1 MVNII
6 ACYGFGA
13 INDWFKGSDFDKC
26 SQKKT
31 RGRIV
36 STGTNIAQNIV
47 PQLKQWLPKGKYRT
61 SKGGKVFESQ
71 WEVGNTV
78 FDIMTYE
85 QDPQEFESVTL
96 DWILFDE
103 PPPYKIYAASVSRF
117 RFGGAIMFFMTP
129 LSDSAWIYD
138 ELILKESK
146 KRGIVYADVEANCKQ
161 HGVRGFLEHSDIEQ
175 MVAEYTEDEREARAS
190 GKFMH
195 LAGLV
200 YKEFDE
206 NVHLI
211 EPFELNDNY
220 TLYCA
225 LDPHPRTPHAVMWL
239 AVDNQGTKFIVDEL
253 FVEGSPEE
261 LAGKIKAK
269 ESQFQIKVKKRIID
283 PMALVKDQTKDV
295 PILQDQLK
303 KLGLSFKPASK
314 DLSSGILRV
323 KQALKYGRDENNV
336 LVKTPELFIFNTCER
351 TQWEFKRYVWQEW
364 SVKMQDQRNSKGK
377 PKDKDDHMMEN
388 LYRLLLLEPKHIYL
402 LDEDFS
408 IPEETNQYTGY

>member
-1 MVNII
+1 
-6 ACYGFGA
+6 
-13 INDWFKGSDFDKC
+13 
-26 SQKKT
+26 
-31 RGRIV
+31 
-36 STGTNIAQNIV
+36 
-47 PQLKQWLPKGKYRT
+47 
-61 SKGGKVFESQ
+61 
-71 WEVGNTV
+71 
-78 FDIMTYE
+78 
-85 QDPQEFESVTL
+85 
-96 DWILFDE
+96 
-103 PPPYKIYAASVSRF
+103 
-117 RFGGAIMFFMTP
+117 MFFMTP

-283 PMALVKDQTKDV
+283 PIVTGKQLINYKLSAL
-295 PILQDQLK
+295 I
-303 KLGLSFKPASK
+303 
-314 DLSSGILRV
+314 
-323 KQALKYGRDENNV
+323 
-336 LVKTPELFIFNTCER
+336 
-351 TQWEFKRYVWQEW
+351 
-364 SVKMQDQRNSKGK
+364 
-377 PKDKDDHMMEN
+377 
-388 LYRLLLLEPKHIYL
+388 IY
-402 LDEDFS
+402 S
-408 IPEETNQYTGY
+408 